1 MNLNEDVHSG
11 ITKQPVVLPSFVEF
25 LQSIVAK
32 QKIEL
37 ERIQQMD
44 IKAVA
49 NGNGSS

>member
-1 MNLNEDVHSG
+1 MNLNEDSG
-11 ITKQPVVLPSFVEF
+11 IITKQPVVLPSFVEF

>member
-1 MNLNEDVHSG
+1 MNLNEDSG
-11 ITKQPVVLPSFVEF
+11 GIITNQPVVLPSFVEF

-44 IKAVA
+44 MKAVA